1 MPETNEPR
9 DSSEDEELRNLLDEL
24 EKEDC
29 PVDSIPQMKKKST
42 SKKKDDI
49 AVQPLQRQESQQ
61 RLIFDKPTGEIT
73 EVFQGQFQ
81 DLISRYTKI
90 TDEILRNYERDRD
103 QAQEVLDHFLN
114 TLSTGGKIPRIYVEK
129 IAEVL
134 KSKNDIAQ
142 TPIKML
148 DTITRFVS
156 ASKGNDALNQMN
168 VSFDTQHLAKLLEAK
183 GYDDEGESS

>member
-1 MPETNEPR
+1 
-9 DSSEDEELRNLLDEL
+9 
-24 EKEDC
+24 
-29 PVDSIPQMKKKST
+29 
-42 SKKKDDI
+42 
-49 AVQPLQRQESQQ
+49 
-61 RLIFDKPTGEIT
+61 
-73 EVFQGQFQ
+73 
-81 DLISRYTKI
+81 
-90 TDEILRNYERDRD
+90 
-103 QAQEVLDHFLN
+103 VLDHFLN

-156 ASKGNDALNQMN
+156 ASKGNEALNQMN

-183 GYDDEGESS
+183 GYDDESESP